1 MKSPTICTTTMFA
14 ILVLVPT
21 QVYADTLFEFA
32 IKDSLDIDFQNET
45 LSVKDYD
52 SGITYE
58 WLFINGKQYVSL
70 PQTTDTIHSF
80 DDIDSSEHF
89 TFDSDRVTFTAI
101 AKTLPIGTPLLMCA
115 SFDNNNNYTRC
126 ENEAVNRNNYA
137 MVEVDMDA
145 GKMVRT
151 GSSQ

>member
-1 MKSPTICTTTMFA
+1 MFA
-14 ILVLVPT
+14 ILVLVPI

-32 IKDSLDIDFQNET
+32 VKDAPNEYINRSLTVE
-45 LSVKDYD
+45 DYD
-52 SGITYE
+52 SGEVYE
-58 WLFINGKQYVSL
+58 WLIIDDKEYLSL
-70 PQTTDTIHSF
+70 PHTTNAMHNPEYLEL
-80 DDIDSSEHF
+80 DSSEHY
-89 TFDSDRVTFTAI
+89 TFESDMTAFRAI
-101 AKTLPIGTPLLMCA
+101 AKTIPIGTPLLMCI
-115 SFDNNNNYTRC
+115 SYDNVTRC